1 MDIRKIGKTPLAVTE
16 IGFGGAAI
24 GGLDR
29 EGTRE
34 AAMETLQTAWD
45 AGIRYFD
52 TAPFYGFGLSER
64 RTGDFLRDKPTLM
77 PRVPPAPRARRDR
90 VQRRTSQSAVSE
102 ADRELFQA
110 LRQKRL
116 EIARAQNLPPYVIFH
131 DKTLIEL
138 AAARPASRSEM
149 ASVPGVGEAKL
160 ERYGPAFLAV
170 IAEHA

>member
-1 MDIRKIGKTPLAVTE
+1 ML
-16 IGFGGAAI
+16 
-24 GGLDR
+24 
-29 EGTRE
+29 
-34 AAMETLQTAWD
+34 
-45 AGIRYFD
+45 
-52 TAPFYGFGLSER
+52 
-64 RTGDFLRDKPTLM
+64 
-77 PRVPPAPRARRDR
+77 RVPPAPRARRDR